1 MLKTVDD
8 IKNLVLWAK
17 GEKIKNIQIGEI
29 IFQFHDDAF
38 KTMTFD
44 KPAAKTAEEIA
55 KEEEAILFH
64 SAN

>member
-17 GEKIKNIQIGEI
+17 EQKIKNIQIGEI

-38 KTMTFD
+38 KSPFIQPEPKTQEQID
-44 KPAAKTAEEIA
+44 KEAEA
-55 KEEEAILFH
+55 LLYH
-64 SAN
+64 SA